1 MPFGF
6 GPWICGLA
14 IILAE
19 ARDDWLAQ
27 MRADDDGMKNCD

>member
-6 GPWICGLA
+6 GPWIITIA
-14 IILAE
+14 QMIID

-27 MRADDDGMKNCD
+27 MRADDDGMAQA